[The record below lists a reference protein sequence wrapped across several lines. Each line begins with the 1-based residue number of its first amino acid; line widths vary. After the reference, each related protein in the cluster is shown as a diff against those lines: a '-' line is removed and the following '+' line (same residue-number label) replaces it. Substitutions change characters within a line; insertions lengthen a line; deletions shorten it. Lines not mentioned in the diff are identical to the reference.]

1 MVMDIISSIMISQDI
16 ILKRKKREQMEL
28 YALTECSLFIS
39 ETGGCQYFGL
49 YAEKTLLINYFPI
62 NFPHPSPKKNK
73 QIIDLNNNKIAI
85 NKKINYK
92 EEMEMLINNK
102 DLILENKKPHEIL
115 NFVKENINN

>member
-1 MVMDIISSIMISQDI
+1 
-16 ILKRKKREQMEL
+16 MEL

-39 ETGGCQYFGL
+39 EAGGCQYFGL

-62 NFPHPSPKKNK
+62 KSYLSSKKNK

-92 EEMEMLINNK
+92 DEIEMLINNK
-102 DLILENKKPHEIL
+102 DLIFENNKPHEIL